1 MEYFEV
7 RRGLRQRNVMSP
19 WVFNIFLD
27 RVVGQVNERATGR
40 GVKLRDENERGG
52 KIKQILYTAVTREPL

>member
-1 MEYFEV
+1 MAP
-7 RRGLRQRNVMSP
+7 RP
-19 WVFNIFLD
+19 FNILFD

-52 KIKQILYTAVTREPL
+52 KIKKIFYTAVIREPL